1 MAFDCIATQVSD
13 RERDG
18 YGRAVQS
25 RSRVLSFV
33 TVAALTAAG
42 VVVFGV
48 VATRGHVPA
57 SAKPRSGHPPL
68 SLSLGDRADRE
79 ARELVRGQRLYADK
93 KYSQAAVIFGRY
105 RSLEAQVGSALA
117 AWPSG
122 SIARLENLQAAHRR
136 SALVGLHLGL
146 AYYWDRRNDDA
157 LAVWRAAARDQPD
170 TAYAVRIGD
179 FLHPQY
185 APGLP
190 PFLPSFQPS
199 LRIRA
204 LPGPQQVAALR
215 ADAALGGAHAKLL
228 YGTIL
233 QQLGRPVSAER
244 EFAAAVRLAPD
255 DPDARVAAA
264 VGRFDKANPS
274 RAFGTLGPLTRVF
287 PHAQTVRFHLG
298 LLLLWSAQVKEA
310 RKQLQQAR
318 REGPNTLLGR
328 QATQYLAALDRI
340 GTG

>member
-1 MAFDCIATQVSD
+1 M
-13 RERDG
+13 
-18 YGRAVQS
+18 YS
-25 RSRVLSFV
+25 RSRVMLFV
-33 TVAALTAAG
+33 TFAALTAAAA
-42 VVVFGV
+42 VVFGV

-68 SLSLGDRADRE
+68 NLALGDRVDRE
-79 ARELVRGQRLYADK
+79 ARELNRAQRLYAGK
-93 KYSQAAVIFGRY
+93 QYSEAAAIFGRY

-122 SIARLENLQAAHRR
+122 SIERLENLQAAHRR

-157 LAVWRAAARDQPD
+157 LATWRAAARDQPD
-170 TAYAVRIGD
+170 TPYAVRAGD
-179 FLHPQY
+179 FLHPQF

-190 PFLPSFQPS
+190 RFVPSFQPS

-215 ADAALGGAHAKLL
+215 VDAVHGGAHAKIL
-228 YGTIL
+228 YGTAL

-244 EFAAAVRLAPD
+244 EFATAARLAPD
-255 DPDARVAAA
+255 DPDARVAEA
-264 VGRFDKANPS
+264 VGRFDKAKPA
-274 RAFGTLGPLTRVF
+274 RAFGMLGPLTRVF
-287 PHAQTVRFHLG
+287 PQAQTVRFHLG
-298 LLLLWSAQVKEA
+298 LLLLWSAQVREA
-310 RKQLQQAR
+310 RKQLLQAR
-318 REGPNTLLGR
+318 NEAPNSLLGR
-328 QATQYLAALDRI
+328 QATQYLAALGRI

>member
-1 MAFDCIATQVSD
+1 M
-13 RERDG
+13 
-18 YGRAVQS
+18 
-25 RSRVLSFV
+25 SFV
-33 TVAALTAAG
+33 TFAALTAAG

-57 SAKPRSGHPPL
+57 SAKPRGGHPPL
-68 SLSLGDRADRE
+68 SLALGDRADRE
-79 ARELVRGQRLYADK
+79 ARELNRAQRLYAGK
-93 KYSQAAVIFGRY
+93 HYSEAATIFGRY

-122 SIARLENLQAAHRR
+122 SIERLENLQAAHRR

-157 LAVWRAAARDQPD
+157 LATWRAAARDQPD
-170 TAYAVRIGD
+170 TPYAVRAGD

-190 PFLPSFQPS
+190 RFVPSFQPS

-215 ADAALGGAHAKLL
+215 ADAAHGGAHAKIL
-228 YGTIL
+228 YGTAL

-244 EFAAAVRLAPD
+244 EFAAAARLAPG
-255 DPDARVAAA
+255 DPDARVAEA
-264 VGRFDKANPS
+264 VGRFDKAKPA

-287 PHAQTVRFHLG
+287 PQAQTVRFHLG

-310 RKQLQQAR
+310 RKQLLQAR
-318 REGPNTLLGR
+318 NEAPSSLLGR
-328 QATQYLAALDRI
+328 QATQYLAALGRI
-340 GTG
+340 GTA

>member
-1 MAFDCIATQVSD
+1 MN
-13 RERDG
+13 
-18 YGRAVQS
+18 S
-25 RSRVLSFV
+25 RSRVMLFV
-33 TVAALTAAG
+33 AFAALTAAG

-68 SLSLGDRADRE
+68 SLALGDRADRE
-79 ARELVRGQRLYADK
+79 ARELNRAQRLYAGK
-93 KYSQAAVIFGRY
+93 HYSQAAAIFGRY

-122 SIARLENLQAAHRR
+122 SIDRLENLQAAHRR
-136 SALVGLHLGL
+136 SALVALHLGL

-157 LAVWRAAARDQPD
+157 LATWRFAAKEQPD
-170 TAYAVRIGD
+170 TPYAVRAGD

-190 PFLPSFQPS
+190 RFVPTFQPS

-215 ADAALGGAHAKLL
+215 ADAAHGGAHAKLL
-228 YGTIL
+228 YGTAL

-244 EFAAAVRLAPD
+244 EFVAAARLAPD
-255 DPDARVAAA
+255 DPDARVAEA
-264 VGRFDKANPS
+264 VGRFDKSKPA
-274 RAFGTLGPLTRVF
+274 RAFGTLGPLTQVF
-287 PHAQTVRFHLG
+287 PQAQTVRFHLG
-298 LLLLWSAQVKEA
+298 LLLLWSAQIKEA
-310 RKQLQQAR
+310 RKQLLQAR
-318 REGPNTLLGR
+318 NEAPDSLLGR
-328 QATQYLAALDRI
+328 QATQYLAALGRI
-340 GTG
+340 GTS

>member
-1 MAFDCIATQVSD
+1 M
-13 RERDG
+13 
-18 YGRAVQS
+18 
-25 RSRVLSFV
+25 SFV
-33 TVAALTAAG
+33 TFAALTAAG

-68 SLSLGDRADRE
+68 SLALGDRADRE
-79 ARELVRGQRLYADK
+79 ARELNRAQRLYAGK
-93 KYSQAAVIFGRY
+93 HYPEAATIFGRY

-122 SIARLENLQAAHRR
+122 SIERLENLQAAHRG

-157 LAVWRAAARDQPD
+157 LATWRAAARDQPD
-170 TAYAVRIGD
+170 TPYAVRAGD

-190 PFLPSFQPS
+190 RFVPSFQPS

-204 LPGPQQVAALR
+204 LPGPEQFAALR
-215 ADAALGGAHAKLL
+215 ADAARGGAHAKIL
-228 YGTIL
+228 YGTGL
-233 QQLGRPVSAER
+233 QQLGRPLSAER
-244 EFAAAVRLAPD
+244 EFAAAARLAPND
-255 DPDARVAAA
+255 ADARVAEA
-264 VGRFDKANPS
+264 VGRFDKADPA
-274 RAFGTLGPLTRVF
+274 RAFGKLGPLTRVF
-287 PHAQTVRFHLG
+287 PQAQTVRFHLG

-310 RKQLQQAR
+310 RKQLLQAR
-318 REGPNTLLGR
+318 NEAPSSLLGR
-328 QATQYLAALDRI
+328 QATQYLAALGRI

>member
-1 MAFDCIATQVSD
+1 VH
-13 RERDG
+13 
-18 YGRAVQS
+18 S
-25 RSRVLSFV
+25 RSRVTSFV
-33 TVAALTAAG
+33 TFAALTAAG

-68 SLSLGDRADRE
+68 SLALGDRADRE
-79 ARELVRGQRLYADK
+79 ARELDRAQRLYAGK
-93 KYSQAAVIFGRY
+93 HYSQAAAIFGRY

-122 SIARLENLQAAHRR
+122 SIERLENLQAAHRR
-136 SALVGLHLGL
+136 SALVALHLGL

-157 LAVWRAAARDQPD
+157 LATWREAARQQPD
-170 TAYAVRIGD
+170 TPYAVRAGD

-190 PFLPSFQPS
+190 RFVPSFQPS

-215 ADAALGGAHAKLL
+215 VDAAHGGVHAKLL
-228 YGTIL
+228 FGTAL

-244 EFAAAVRLAPD
+244 EFAAAARLAPD
-255 DPDARVAAA
+255 DPDARVAEA
-264 VGRFDKANPS
+264 VGRFDKAEPA
-274 RAFGTLGPLTRVF
+274 RAFGKLGPLTRVF
-287 PHAQTVRFHLG
+287 PQAQTVRFHLG

-310 RKQLQQAR
+310 RKQLLQAR
-318 REGPNTLLGR
+318 NEAPNSLLGR
-328 QATQYLAALDRI
+328 QATQYLAALGRI